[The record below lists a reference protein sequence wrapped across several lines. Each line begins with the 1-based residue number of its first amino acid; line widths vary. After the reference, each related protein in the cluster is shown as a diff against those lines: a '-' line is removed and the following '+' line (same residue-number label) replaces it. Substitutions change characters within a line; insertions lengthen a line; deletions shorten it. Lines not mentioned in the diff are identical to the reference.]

1 MRLEQLGRT
10 VAVAPVLGYLRAVM
24 QWVIWLSAAGI
35 AGSTVGLLAM
45 MLRLGNAGRPAN
57 GVAVPSREEMRRFV
71 LWHAFYVNPD
81 DPRGWVSKTTG
92 IGYTVNFRT
101 RDNALRFALWILL
114 DLLAA
119 LAMTI
124 AATAM

>member
-1 MRLEQLGRT
+1 VGSGEI
-10 VAVAPVLGYLRAVM
+10 LGYPPAVM

-35 AGSTVGLLAM
+35 VGSTVGMLAM
-45 MLRLGNAGRPAN
+45 MSRLGNAGRAAD
-57 GVAVPSREEMRRFV
+57 GVAVPSKEEMRRFI

-81 DPRGWVSKTTG
+81 DPRGWVPKTHG
-92 IGYTVNFRT
+92 FGYTVNFRT

-124 AATAM
+124 AALSM